1 MTADAKTRPMV
12 DWSSYE
18 EQLEEGKRNIK
29 WGAGIG
35 AFGAASL
42 AIVGTTCPLC
52 FVVAPAFVGMGLW
65 KSHKAKQQ
73 LDERDHDH
81 DPRDGNP

>member
-1 MTADAKTRPMV
+1 MSADAKQMPKV

-42 AIVGTTCPLC
+42 AIIGTTCPLC
-52 FVVAPAFVGMGLW
+52 FVAAPALVGVGLW
-65 KSHKAKQQ
+65 KSHKAKQK
-73 LDERDHDH
+73 LDEVDE
-81 DPRDGNP
+81 

>member
-1 MTADAKTRPMV
+1 MTANAKQQTMV

-29 WGAGIG
+29 LGAGIG

-42 AIVGTTCPLC
+42 AIIGTTCPLC
-52 FVVAPAFVGMGLW
+52 FVAAPALVGVGLW
-65 KSHKAKQQ
+65 KSHRAKQELGEQ
-73 LDERDHDH
+73 AE
-81 DPRDGNP
+81 